1 MQVLWL
7 RFLNVISYLKEP
19 GLLTEKADSRSG
31 AGDIQGEPGT
41 FLPAR
46 NQGLLRTTEVVSERL
61 KSQSE
66 EAKRWGQFE
75 YQ

>member
-31 AGDIQGEPGT
+31 AGDIQDEPGT
-41 FLPAR
+41 FLPSR
-46 NQGLLRTTEVVSERL
+46 NQGTTKDYWGCVR
-61 KSQSE
+61 KTE
-66 EAKRWGQFE
+66 EPIWRG
-75 YQ
+75 